1 MKKWLT
7 LSALFAIAFSCAGQ
21 KMDFFSETLTF
32 RLQHDRLE
40 VDGRYYFRNNADK
53 ELRQILFY
61 PFPDVEKYGEISYI
75 SITREDDTASV
86 LINQTLTGA
95 RFGVILAPGS
105 EAAYHI
111 VYRQELIT
119 NEAKY
124 IIVTTQKWGKPFETA
139 GYRLER
145 PTDLELTAISI
156 PPDTTFRTQDKFISL
171 WSRQNFMPQED
182 FEFRFEKDN

>member
-7 LSALFAIAFSCAGQ
+7 ISALFAIAFSCAGQ

-40 VDGRYYFRNNADK
+40 VDGRYYFRNNTDK
-53 ELRQILFY
+53 ELRQMLFY
-61 PFPDVEKYGEISYI
+61 PFPDVEKYGEISFI
-75 SITREDDTASV
+75 SVTRADDTASV

-95 RFGVILAPGS
+95 RFGVKLAPRE

-111 VYRQELIT
+111 IYRQELIT

-139 GYRLER
+139 GYRLEH
-145 PTDLELTAISI
+145 PHNLDLTAISI
-156 PPDTTFRTQDKFISL
+156 PPDTTFRTPEKHIYL
-171 WSRQNFMPQED
+171 WTRQNFMPEED
-182 FEFRFEKDN
+182 FEFRFEKGN